1 MKKILFFFS
10 LVFASCNPQSLIEG
24 LSVHV
29 AMPTVSIQTP
39 LVPTGTYIISKEI
52 SIDTLNAVVKAT
64 SNKNLD
70 EVTDIAIEGVII
82 SIITPDTLNFSSFS
96 YAKLSVSAG
105 TQSVTLIDTP
115 VSISG
120 RSYPYTLSASIKNVI
135 RAARSGNGKIVYSLT
150 ITTTSIVPQA
160 TWKIVSNAAITP

>member
-1 MKKILFFFS
+1 
-10 LVFASCNPQSLIEG
+10 
-24 LSVHV
+24 
-29 AMPTVSIQTP
+29 MPTVSIQTP